1 MTTRPAERGIGAR
14 LPSPELVAVLIAILL
29 YGSLAV
35 FGLPTGAS
43 SPGAVPDG
51 TSIVGPTNSPD
62 LATPSPDPRRG
73 DVLAILEINE
83 RLIAD
88 REKLQE
94 ILAGSNLRASEIASV
109 LRRISTQ
116 AKPAIDRASAL
127 SRDPAF
133 RTVGAQ
139 LEIIY
144 AESATAVDRALD
156 TSITSDVP
164 YREAA
169 EGIIDLFVDLPGIG
183 ERLLSIL
190 ATSSA
195 SPSPSQ
201 SSRPGA
207 SPSSGSGS
215 SGAPPGGSPAPS
227 MSPGMGS
234 PRPDLTE
241 RLRDGGFEQGA
252 TQWEVTATPGVHV
265 SVAAGGPLAGLGASS
280 LQLEI
285 AASDPAASMVVVK
298 QGAINIRA
306 GEGYKVQVVA
316 VASTARSIRLRVV
329 GTHQETHGIATVEVG
344 PTATVA
350 SVRFTALIDDSSAT
364 LLIEMPGAYTG
375 RVLFD
380 DASLVEGPG
389 AAASDP

>member
-1 MTTRPAERGIGAR
+1 MTTRPAGRGIGAR
-14 LPSPELVAVLIAILL
+14 LPAPELVAVIIAMLL
-29 YGSLAV
+29 YGSIAV

-43 SPGAVPDG
+43 SPGAAPDG
-51 TSIVGPTNSPD
+51 TSIVEPTSSPD
-62 LATPSPDPRRG
+62 LATPSPDPRRS
-73 DVLAILEINE
+73 DVMQILEINA
-83 RLIAD
+83 RLMAE

-94 ILAGSNLRASEIASV
+94 ILAGSNLRGSEIASV

-116 AKPAIDRASAL
+116 AKPAIDRASGL

-190 ATSSA
+190 AAPSA

-207 SPSSGSGS
+207 SPSSGSGT
-215 SGAPPGGSPAPS
+215 SGAPPSGSPGPS
-227 MSPGMGS
+227 ISPGLGS

-241 RLRDGGFEQGA
+241 RLRDGGFEEGA
-252 TQWEVTATPGVHV
+252 THWAVTATPGVHV
-265 SVAAGGPLAGLGASS
+265 SVATDAPLAGLGASS
-280 LQLEI
+280 LRLEI
-285 AASDPAASMVVVK
+285 AASDPTASMVVLR
-298 QGAINIRA
+298 QGAINITA
-306 GEGYKVQVVA
+306 GEDYKVQVVA

-329 GTHQETHGIATVEVG
+329 GTHQETYGIATVEIG
-344 PTATVA
+344 PTATVV

-364 LLIEMPGAYTG
+364 LLIEMPGASTG

-380 DASLVEGPG
+380 DASLVEGP
-389 AAASDP
+389 